1 MNERGYVMK
10 RLIISC
16 LSTLLLVAATQK
28 LASAQTIAQN
38 PASSNVY
45 QGTGNLLNY
54 PSGTRI
60 YNNGSLNI
68 PDGTTIYPSVTINNG
83 DGSSTYY
90 YSNGTRITTDK
101 NTVSPGGNFIIP
113 SVNGGL
119 NNGNRIKI
127 NPIQNQNLLNRN
139 RCVPRPLG
147 QSPVFVPNTGC

>member
-1 MNERGYVMK
+1 MK
-10 RLIISC
+10 RLIVSC
-16 LSTLLLVAATQK
+16 LSTLLLVATTQK

-60 YNNGSLNI
+60 YNNGSLNVHN
-68 PDGTTIYPSVTINNG
+68 GTIIYPSVTINHS

-101 NTVSPGGNFIIP
+101 NTVSPSGSFIIQ

-119 NNGNRIKI
+119 NNGNRI

-139 RCVPRPLG
+139 RCVPPLVG
-147 QSPVFVPNTGC
+147 QSPVFLPNTVC